1 MHISLHTYGFSFSHS
16 PHLPPSH
23 PHTHTFLSSPLQT
36 VDPHVLCRT
45 HIIIGTPGTVL
56 DLLKKK
62 VINPTMLVV
71 DETDIMIDQQGHPDQ
86 IIRVQ
91 K

>member
-1 MHISLHTYGFSFSHS
+1 M
-16 PHLPPSH
+16 
-23 PHTHTFLSSPLQT
+23 
-36 VDPHVLCRT
+36 
-45 HIIIGTPGTVL
+45 L

-62 VINPTMLVV
+62 VINPNRITMLVV